1 MRQGTFMEP
10 VESDRRSGQET
21 LVVGGGIAGITA
33 ALEAAEA
40 GCSVILIEKEP
51 YLGGRVAKSHL
62 YFPKLCPPGCGLEIN
77 FRRIKNNPR
86 IQVFTQTELERLE
99 GIPGSYLATLR
110 FSPRYVTS
118 DCTLC
123 GACAEVCPAE
133 RLDPFNEGLSKTRA
147 AYLPY
152 TMAFPSRYAIDRG
165 ACQDGCR
172 ACEDACKYHAVDL
185 AQQETR
191 RTILVSSVVLATGW
205 APYDARRIENLGFGK
220 YPNVLTNVLV
230 ERLAAASGPTGGKL
244 LRPSDGSVPRS
255 VAFIQCAG
263 SRDQNHLPY
272 CSTVCCSA
280 SLKQCTYFRKLYPET
295 QITIFYIDIRTPGRL
310 EEFLGKVI
318 ADGTIHL
325 VKGKVAQIEEEA
337 STRDLIVHAEDI
349 LHGKRLAMRFDLV
362 VLATGIVPQTSGLP
376 AGFALDEFGFATGDD
391 DGLYSAGCVKRPEDV
406 SASVRDAAGAAL
418 KSLQS
423 AAWSVQHG

>member
-1 MRQGTFMEP
+1 MVP
-10 VESDRRSGQET
+10 VESERRSGQEV
-21 LVVGGGIAGITA
+21 LVIGGGIAGITA

-77 FRRIKNNPR
+77 FRRIKINPR
-86 IQVFTQTELERLE
+86 IQVSTQTELERLE

-110 FSPRYVTS
+110 FSPRHVTS

-123 GACAEVCPAE
+123 GACAEACPAE
-133 RLDPFNEGLSKTRA
+133 RPDTFNEGLSKTRA
-147 AYLPY
+147 AYLPFS
-152 TMAFPSRYAIDRG
+152 MAFPARYAIDRS
-165 ACQDGCR
+165 ACKDGCL
-172 ACEDACKYHAVDL
+172 ACEEACKYHAVDL

-191 RTILVSSVVLATGW
+191 KTILVSSVVLATGW
-205 APYDARRIENLGFGK
+205 KPYDAARIENLGFGR

-230 ERLAAASGPTGGKL
+230 ERLAAVNGPSGGKL
-244 LRPSDGSVPRS
+244 LRPSDGSVPRR

-272 CSTVCCSA
+272 CSSVCCTA
-280 SLKQCTYFRKLYPET
+280 SLKQCTYFQTLLPDT
-295 QITIFYIDIRTPGRL
+295 QITVFYIDIRTPGRL
-310 EEFLGKVI
+310 EEFLTKVTAAGSI
-318 ADGTIHL
+318 QL
-325 VKGKVAQIEEEA
+325 VKGKVARIEEDA
-337 STRDLIVHAEDI
+337 LTKDLIVHAEDI
-349 LHGKRLAMRFDLV
+349 LHGKRLALRFDLV

-376 AGFALDEFGFATGDD
+376 AAFTLDEFGFATGGA
-391 DGLYSAGCVKRPEDV
+391 DGLCAAGCVKRPEDV
-406 SASVRDAAGAAL
+406 SASVRDAASAAL

-423 AAWSVQHG
+423 AVGSVQHG